1 METITERRARM
12 VEALNAAADRWLEI
26 LASATPAPRWLD
38 ADHRPRRS
46 PARPRLLPRA
56 NAGRSTPRR
65 AHGRTPRRAARRASG
80 GATAGSD
87 GPAAPSSS
95 RLLLLV
101 APRGHA

>member
-1 METITERRARM
+1 METKTERRALM
-12 VEALNAAADRWLEI
+12 DAALIAAADRLLEN
-26 LASATPAPRWLD
+26 LASATHAPRWLD
-38 ADHRPRRS
+38 AAHRPRRS
-46 PARPRLLPRA
+46 PARPRLLSRA